1 LTLKENHTI
10 INLNNM
16 EIKISE
22 IEQVFKDVFVAEEG
36 VVNTVESVYEM
47 SRDEEFYKLVI
58 SIHGLSTQD
67 TSIIHTKFIFKTD
80 LDKRN
85 IIDNSFIY
93 LYDINCIYHKIEF
106 TNVVDMKKKI
116 EDVIESKNFGE
127 DLQILSDFIEAPAMF
142 LNYYMR
148 RDDITDYSIF
158 DVEYEPKFKT
168 TPCDK
173 TTFDFN
179 ININNNYDMELS
191 IHKIDRVD
199 EEELDTYKFQFKFMD
214 EIETFETDTIKNV
227 HFFIGDHI
235 AKILDRKLKNK

>member
-1 LTLKENHTI
+1 
-10 INLNNM
+10 M

-22 IEQVFKDVFVAEEG
+22 IEPAVKDIFEVEEG
-36 VVNTVESVYEM
+36 VINTVESVYEM
-47 SRDEEFYKLVI
+47 SLDEKFYKLVI

-93 LYDINCIYHKIEF
+93 LYDINCIYHKMEF
-106 TNVVDMKKKI
+106 TNVLDMKKKI
-116 EDVIESKNFGE
+116 EDIVESKSFGE
-127 DLQILSDFIEAPAMF
+127 DLQILSDFIEAPSMF

-148 RDDITDYSIF
+148 RSKITDYSIF

-173 TTFDFN
+173 VTFDFK
-179 ININNNYDMELS
+179 ININNNYHMELS
-191 IHKIDRVD
+191 IQKIDRPSDDKEDNVD
-199 EEELDTYKFQFKFMD
+199 IYKFQFKFMD

>member
-1 LTLKENHTI
+1 MN
-10 INLNNM
+10 
-16 EIKISE
+16 IKISE
-22 IEQVFKDVFVAEEG
+22 VEQVFKDVFEEEEG

-47 SRDEEFYKLVI
+47 AGDEKFYKLVI
-58 SIHGLSTQD
+58 SIHGLSTED

-85 IIDNSFIY
+85 LIEDTFIY
-93 LYDINCIYHKIEF
+93 LYDINCIYHKMEF
-106 TNVVDMKKKI
+106 GSVVDLKQKI
-116 EDVIESKNFGE
+116 EDIIESKNFGE

-148 RDDITDYSIF
+148 RSKITDYSIF

-173 TTFDFN
+173 VTFDFK
-179 ININNNYDMELS
+179 ININNNYDMDLS
-191 IHKIDRVD
+191 IHKIDKKGDD
-199 EEELDTYKFQFKFMD
+199 EQDIYKFQFKFMD
-214 EIETFETDTIKNV
+214 EIETFESDTIRNL

>member
-1 LTLKENHTI
+1 
-10 INLNNM
+10 M

-22 IEQVFKDVFVAEEG
+22 IEQAFKDIFELEEG
-36 VVNTVESVYEM
+36 VVNTVETVYEM
-47 SRDEEFYKLVI
+47 SLDEKFYKLVI

-93 LYDINCIYHKIEF
+93 LYDINCIYHKMEF

-116 EDVIESKNFGE
+116 EDIVESKSFGE

-148 RDDITDYSIF
+148 RDKITDYSIF

-173 TTFDFN
+173 VTFDFK
-179 ININNNYDMELS
+179 ININNNYHMELS
-191 IHKIDRVD
+191 IHKIDRPSDDKEDNVD
-199 EEELDTYKFQFKFMD
+199 VYKFQFKFMD
-214 EIETFETDTIKNV
+214 EIQTFESDTIKNV

>member
-1 LTLKENHTI
+1 
-10 INLNNM
+10 M

-47 SRDEEFYKLVI
+47 SRDEDFYKLVI

-80 LDKRN
+80 LDKRH
-85 IIDNSFIY
+85 IVDNSFIY
-93 LYDINCIYHKIEF
+93 LYDINCVYHKIEF
-106 TNVVDMKKKI
+106 TNVVDMRKKI
-116 EDVIESKNFGE
+116 EDIIESKNFGE

-148 RDDITDYSIF
+148 RDNITDYSIF

-173 TTFDFN
+173 TTFDFK
-179 ININNNYDMELS
+179 ININNNYHMEMS
-191 IHKIDRVD
+191 IHKVDRMD
-199 EEELDTYKFQFKFMD
+199 EEELDSYKFQFKFMD
-214 EIETFETDTIKNV
+214 EIETFESDTIKNV

>member
-1 LTLKENHTI
+1 
-10 INLNNM
+10 M

-36 VVNTVESVYEM
+36 VVNTVESVYEI
-47 SRDEEFYKLVI
+47 SRDEDFYKLVI

-80 LDKRN
+80 LDKRH
-85 IIDNSFIY
+85 IVDNSFIY

-106 TNVVDMKKKI
+106 TSVVDMRKKI
-116 EDVIESKNFGE
+116 EDIIESKSFGE

-148 RDDITDYSIF
+148 RDNITDYSIF

-173 TTFDFN
+173 TTFDFK
-179 ININNNYDMELS
+179 ININNNYNMEMS

>member
-1 LTLKENHTI
+1 
-10 INLNNM
+10 M

-22 IEQVFKDVFVAEEG
+22 VEQVFKDVFEEEEG

-47 SRDEEFYKLVI
+47 SRDEDFYKLVI

-80 LDKRN
+80 LDKRHL
-85 IIDNSFIY
+85 IENSFIY
-93 LYDINCIYHKIEF
+93 LYDINCVYHKIEF
-106 TNVVDMKKKI
+106 TSVVDMKKKI
-116 EDVIESKNFGE
+116 EDIIESKNFGE

-148 RDDITDYSIF
+148 RDKITDYSIF

-173 TTFDFN
+173 VTFDFK
-179 ININNNYDMELS
+179 ININNNYHMELS
-191 IHKIDRVD
+191 IHKIDRPSDDKEDNVD
-199 EEELDTYKFQFKFMD
+199 IYKFQFKFMD
-214 EIETFETDTIKNV
+214 EIETFESDTIKNV

>member
-1 LTLKENHTI
+1 
-10 INLNNM
+10 M

-22 IEQVFKDVFVAEEG
+22 IEQAFKDIFELEEG
-36 VVNTVESVYEM
+36 VVNTVETVYEM
-47 SRDEEFYKLVI
+47 SLDEKFYKLVI

-93 LYDINCIYHKIEF
+93 LYDINCIYHKMEF
-106 TNVVDMKKKI
+106 TNIVDMKKKI
-116 EDVIESKNFGE
+116 EDIIESKSFGE

-148 RDDITDYSIF
+148 RSKITDYSIF

-173 TTFDFN
+173 VTFDFK
-179 ININNNYDMELS
+179 ININNNYHMEMS
-191 IHKIDRVD
+191 IHKIDKKSDDKEDNVD
-199 EEELDTYKFQFKFMD
+199 IYKFQFKFMD
-214 EIETFETDTIKNV
+214 EIETFESDTIKNV